1 MSAGG
6 RRSYLQTLRLTD
18 PEHGE
23 QRFRYLADLIDKGK
37 LSLESAAK
45 TLDMSTKTLSRNLQ
59 YLKNEDAGRI
69 TAAPVGS
76 WELMPESKTWEDWL
90 ALQIK
95 GFKSA
100 NRRTYFVNKIRH
112 FWETTWGKK
121 PLSALTEQDF
131 QRARKEIEESK
142 LNKFG
147 PNLALRY
154 LIRGGYGDQVWL
166 TKFLRTK
173 GLKGE
178 PRMAPELMIK
188 ERFLKVAPTVL
199 SALYSMGQQN
209 VPVRTVHKTLVFCT
223 PEIVRT
229 TALEFNLKRTSGIR
243 TGSRENETEL
253 WGTRIGEGKTRILL
267 DSEGRFQLWEV
278 FAKKSERWTI
288 RRDTI
293 PPGIVNELEEYIR
306 ERGLKQGDF
315 LLPDRFPHTA
325 RAVLKEACV
334 RGGLVPLSLHDLRK
348 YYGTALAFSGIPLEV
363 AIDLNV
369 GWKDIKTLKEH
380 YLMIKGINAEA
391 EAPKLAKF
399 LELEEN
405 PFEPKKE
412 RNLQVS

>member
-23 QRFRYLADLIDKGK
+23 ERFRYLTDLIDKGK
-37 LSLESAAK
+37 LSLKQAAK
-45 TLDMSTKTLSRNLQ
+45 TLDLSEKTLARNIQ
-59 YLKNEDAGRI
+59 YLKDQDAGRI

-76 WELMPESKTWEDWL
+76 WELMPEAKEWETWLLTQVKDPE
-90 ALQIK
+90 
-95 GFKSA
+95 
-100 NRRTYFVNKIRH
+100 RCTYYVHKAKH
-112 FWETTWGKK
+112 FWETLWGKK

-131 QRARKEIEESK
+131 LKARAEIDAGK
-142 LNKFG
+142 LHKY
-147 PNLALRY
+147 NLNGALRY
-154 LIRGGYGDQVWL
+154 LIRGGFGNPAWL

-173 GLKGE
+173 GLKGV
-178 PRMAPELMIK
+178 PRMAAELMVK

-199 SALYSMGQQN
+199 SSLVSMGAQSA
-209 VPVRTVHKTLVFCT
+209 PVRTVWKSVIFCT
-223 PEIVRT
+223 PELVRT
-229 TALEFNLKRTSGIR
+229 TALVFNLKRASGIR
-243 TGSRENETEL
+243 TGDKEKEREL

-278 FAKKSERWTI
+278 FAKKSETWTI
-288 RRDTI
+288 RRNTL
-293 PPGIVNELEEYIR
+293 PAGIVKELEDYIR
-306 ERGLKQGDF
+306 ERGLKHGDF
-315 LLPDRFPHTA
+315 LINANVHTI

-363 AIDLNV
+363 AIDMNV

-380 YLMIKGINAEA
+380 YLMIKGINAEV

-399 LELEEN
+399 LEEA
-405 PFEPKKE
+405 
-412 RNLQVS
+412 SA